1 MIIAPARLYLNR
13 VMASEPVKSQQPTS
27 DKPPGYQPTTGRK
40 LFMLGLCI
48 AGLIFV
54 WTYYYFASRPH

>member
-1 MIIAPARLYLNR
+1 
-13 VMASEPVKSQQPTS
+13 MASEPATSHQPQS
-27 DKPPGYQPTTGRK
+27 PAPDPDKPPGYQPTTGRK

-54 WTYYYFASRPH
+54 WTYYYFSTRPH

>member
-1 MIIAPARLYLNR
+1 MAFEPATSHQPPAP
-13 VMASEPVKSQQPTS
+13 QPPAK
-27 DKPPGYQPTTGRK
+27 DEKPGYQPSTGRK

-54 WTYYYFASRPH
+54 WTYYYFASRAH

>member
-1 MIIAPARLYLNR
+1 
-13 VMASEPVKSQQPTS
+13 MASEPPTS
-27 DKPPGYQPTTGRK
+27 HQPPTTDPDKPPGYQTSFGRK

-54 WTYYYFASRPH
+54 WTYYYFATRPR